1 MYQLISRNSFQLQW
15 NYFSFRKIHNYQMWN
30 NVNIL
35 FILEYFVNTS
45 LVPNSITILI
55 AHNFCKKV
63 QIFHNSYTC
72 TLTLLLPLLK
82 AQYCLS
88 KKIGDDWEKKRC
100 FKNLLPLFFPATF
113 FPNSHNFP
121 SFPIIYQA
129 TTSSPKNNFA
139 PLTYRVPTS
148 PMVFGNFGISWMVPM
163 RFMMVSLVHI
173 SKISLMSYSSG
184 I

>member
-1 MYQLISRNSFQLQW
+1 MVYQLISRNSFQLQW

-100 FKNLLPLFFPATF
+100 FKNLLPLPKLDLHPYSWDRAEVRASERDLAPKF
-113 FPNSHNFP
+113 SSEP
-121 SFPIIYQA
+121 SEFRA
-129 TTSSPKNNFA
+129 
-139 PLTYRVPTS
+139 
-148 PMVFGNFGISWMVPM
+148 
-163 RFMMVSLVHI
+163 RFRSVSGLQEP
-173 SKISLMSYSSG
+173 G
-184 I
+184 